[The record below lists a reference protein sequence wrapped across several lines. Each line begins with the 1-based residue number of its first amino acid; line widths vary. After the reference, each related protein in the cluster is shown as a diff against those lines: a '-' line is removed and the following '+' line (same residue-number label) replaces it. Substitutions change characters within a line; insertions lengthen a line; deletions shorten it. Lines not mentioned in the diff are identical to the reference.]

1 MPNEI
6 KILPVVSDDA
16 KDILHVLHKTW
27 LDTYPNKE
35 LGITE
40 EDIEESFKDSFTK
53 ENISKLQNKIK
64 NIRENDKRLV
74 AKIDDKII
82 GIARVIKNEEN
93 NKLETIYVLPE
104 YQGKGIG
111 KMLWEEMKKFCD
123 PSKDIIVHVATYNQ
137 NTIEFYKKLG
147 FEDTGKRF
155 GDITWRMRKVGASI
169 PEMEMVIKAKM

>member
-6 KILPVVSDDA
+6 KILPAIPNDA
-16 KDILHVLHKTW
+16 KGILHVLRKTW
-27 LDTYPNKE
+27 RATYPNEK

-40 EDIEESFKDSFTK
+40 EDIEESFKDSFTE
-53 ENISKLQNKIK
+53 ENISKLQNKIRD
-64 NIRENDKRLV
+64 IPENDKRLI
-74 AKIDDKII
+74 AKTDDKII
-82 GIARVIKNEEN
+82 GIARVIKNMEN

-111 KMLWEEMKKFCD
+111 KMLWEEMKNFCD

-155 GDITWRMRKVGASI
+155 SDTTWRMKKIGASI
-169 PEMEMVIKAKM
+169 PEMEMIIKANK